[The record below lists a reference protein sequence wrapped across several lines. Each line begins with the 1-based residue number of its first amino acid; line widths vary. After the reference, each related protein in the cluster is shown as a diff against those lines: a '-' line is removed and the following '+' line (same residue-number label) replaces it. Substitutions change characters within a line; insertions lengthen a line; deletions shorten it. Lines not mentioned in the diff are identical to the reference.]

1 MRFLITGGTGF
12 LGRALTASLSKD
24 GHQVII
30 LSRQPNRRSGFDAN
44 VQVMPWDARSAEG
57 WGHLVN
63 GVDVIL
69 NLAGES
75 IAGTG
80 IIPSRWSKERKE
92 RILESRVQAGRAIVQ
107 AVEAATQKPRLL
119 IQASAV
125 GYYGPGDD
133 TEITEDSPA
142 GNDFLANVCTQWEA
156 STQRIEKLGVRRVI
170 LRTGLV
176 LSPHDSVLPRLMLPF
191 KFFAGGQLGSGKQ
204 WYPWIHIDD
213 EIRAIRFLIESQQAD
228 GAFNLT
234 APHPLTNK
242 ELSRVLGR
250 VMGRP
255 AVMPAPAFVLRLA
268 LGEMATIVLD
278 GQRAVPSRLSK
289 LGFQFNFPDAEA
301 ALRDLL
307 HS

>member
-1 MRFLITGGTGF
+1 MRVLITGGTGF

-30 LSRQPNRRSGFDAN
+30 LSRQPDRVPGFDAS
-44 VQVMPWDARSAEG
+44 VQVMPWDASSTEG

-63 GVDVIL
+63 DADIIL

-80 IIPSRWSKERKE
+80 ITPSRWSQERKD
-92 RILESRVQAGRAIVQ
+92 RILESRVQAGRAVVQ
-107 AVEAATQKPRLL
+107 TVEAATQKPRLL

-156 STQRIEKLGVRRVI
+156 STQRVEKLGVQRVI

-191 KFFAGGQLGSGKQ
+191 KFFAGGSWAAGSNGI
-204 WYPWIHIDD
+204 PGFI
-213 EIRAIRFLIESQQAD
+213 
-228 GAFNLT
+228 LT
-234 APHPLTNK
+234 TK
-242 ELSRVLGR
+242 SERSV
-250 VMGRP
+250 
-255 AVMPAPAFVLRLA
+255 F
-268 LGEMATIVLD
+268 
-278 GQRAVPSRLSK
+278 
-289 LGFQFNFPDAEA
+289 
-301 ALRDLL
+301 
-307 HS
+307 